1 MPRKDIK
8 GNIQLS
14 SYDDILG
21 GGIKHH
27 EGEVTEMPLDNLHT
41 FKDHP
46 FKVLDD
52 EHMTEL
58 VESIKEK
65 GVLSPAIVRKRA
77 KGGYEII
84 SGHRRRRA
92 CQLAGLSTMPVI
104 IKDIDDDEAII
115 MMVDANI
122 QRENILPSERAFAL
136 QMKMNAR
143 KHQGKRNDL
152 TSGTEFHKLASEEYE
167 TTSGTEFHKS
177 IADEIGEEEGMTG
190 RMVRKYVRLT
200 NLLPELL
207 DRVDNEKITITQAN
221 NISFIE
227 KPEQEIISS
236 ILSKTDRKMT
246 DRQAKQLREAA
257 ECNMLDED
265 SICDILI
272 GKTAVIRTVTFS
284 EKELLKY
291 FPESLDGNEIKQF
304 IIKLIEEWKEA
315 SE

>member
-136 QMKMNAR
+136 QMKMQAL
-143 KHQGKRNDL
+143 KQQGKRTDL
-152 TSGTEFHKLASEEYE
+152 TSGTDFHKLAPDETE
-167 TTSGTEFHKS
+167 TTSGHNVPKLTS
-177 IADEIGEEEGMTG
+177 DQIGEEEGLSG
-190 RMVRKYVRLT
+190 RQVKRYIRLT
-200 NLLPELL
+200 NLIPGLL
-207 DRVDNEKITITQAN
+207 ERVDNGKIGFVQAVDL
-221 NISFIE
+221 SFIG
-227 KPEQEIISS
+227 KPEQEIILA

-246 DRQAKQLREAA
+246 ARQAKQLREAA

-291 FPESLDGNEIKQF
+291 FPESMDGNEIKQF

>member
-1 MPRKDIK
+1 MRFEIAA
-8 GNIQLS
+8 S
-14 SYDDILG
+14 
-21 GGIKHH
+21 
-27 EGEVTEMPLDNLHT
+27 
-41 FKDHP
+41 
-46 FKVLDD
+46 
-52 EHMTEL
+52 L

-136 QMKMNAR
+136 QMKMKAV
-143 KHQGKRNDL
+143 KQQGKRSDL
-152 TSGTEFHKLASEEYE
+152 TSSHSDQKLIDDHEEELTSGHNVPKLA
-167 TTSGTEFHKS
+167 
-177 IADEIGEEEGMTG
+177 ADKIGEEEGISATV
-190 RMVRKYVRLT
+190 VRRYIRLT
-200 NLLPELL
+200 NLIPGLL
-207 DRVDNEKITITQAN
+207 DRVDNGKIGFMQAVDL
-221 NISFIE
+221 SFIE
-227 KPEQEIISS
+227 KPEQEIILA
-236 ILSKTDRKMT
+236 IISKTDRKMT
-246 DRQAKQLREAA
+246 ARQAKQLREAA

-265 SICDILI
+265 SICDIHI

-291 FPESLDGNEIKQF
+291 FPESMDGNEIKQF

>member
-136 QMKMNAR
+136 QMKMQAL
-143 KHQGKRNDL
+143 KQQGKRTDL
-152 TSGTEFHKLASEEYE
+152 TSGTDFHKLAPDETE
-167 TTSGTEFHKS
+167 TTSGHNVPKLTS
-177 IADEIGEEEGMTG
+177 DQIGEEEGLSG
-190 RMVRKYVRLT
+190 RQVKRYIRLT
-200 NLLPELL
+200 NLIPGLL
-207 DRVDNEKITITQAN
+207 ERVDNGKIGFVQAVDL
-221 NISFIE
+221 SFIG
-227 KPEQEIISS
+227 KPEQEIILA

-246 DRQAKQLREAA
+246 ARQAKQLREAA

-265 SICDILI
+265 NICDILI

-291 FPESLDGNEIKQF
+291 FPESMDGNEIKQF